1 MAVFRPV
8 DCGVMLLV
16 SCFVFMKTTQ
26 LCMMRGSART
36 TWLLVL
42 STVAKCVDMHLV
54 AKITELMD
62 LVHAYI

>member
-1 MAVFRPV
+1 
-8 DCGVMLLV
+8 
-16 SCFVFMKTTQ
+16 
-26 LCMMRGSART
+26 MMRGSART

-42 STVAKCVDMHLV
+42 STVGKCVEMHLV